1 MHMRAIAI
9 DLPFCCMIYFVVLK
23 FLRFLRFYCCT
34 TLSLQMLKRR
44 LKDNA
49 ENVPPVKKT
58 GNEPMDR
65 KSVPSDAARF
75 VTDNFDV
82 GCFLGEGRLPFLF
95 IHCSF

>member
-1 MHMRAIAI
+1 
-9 DLPFCCMIYFVVLK
+9 MIYFVVLK
-23 FLRFLRFYCCT
+23 FLRSLRFCCCCT

-82 GCFLGEGRLPFLF
+82 GCFLGEGGLPFLF
-95 IHCSF
+95 ILCSL